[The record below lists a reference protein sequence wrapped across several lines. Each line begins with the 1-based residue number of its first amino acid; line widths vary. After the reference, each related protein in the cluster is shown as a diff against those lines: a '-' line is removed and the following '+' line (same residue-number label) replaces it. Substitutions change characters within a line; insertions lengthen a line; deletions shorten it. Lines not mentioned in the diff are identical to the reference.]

1 MSLTVTVSISRWR
14 ASIAAKLAIWRSIDP
29 VLKKKPT
36 LLRPT
41 RGAKCYWPIMLIRRI
56 SLVAPVATKA
66 RAWPSIASIKPTVK
80 FICGNFRLLRGAKA
94 QSSCTSCH
102 LDVQKFAD
110 DAPLLVEGQ
119 RLFEQVGCTGCHLVK
134 GYENIPKIAP
144 SLMKI
149 SAKVDP
155 SWMVRWIENPA

>member
-1 MSLTVTVSISRWR
+1 ML
-14 ASIAAKLAIWRSIDP
+14 LADNAHPPDKFGCTSCHD
-29 VLKKKPT
+29 
-36 LLRPT
+36 
-41 RGAKCYWPIMLIRRI
+41 GQG
-56 SLVAPVATKA
+56 VAVNSVNQAHGEVHLWEFP
-66 RAWPSIASIKPTVK
+66 
-80 FICGNFRLLRGAKA
+80 LLRGAKA

-144 SLMKI
+144 SLLKI

-155 SWMVRWIENPA
+155 SWMVRWIENPHKFRPRTRMPNFRSQRGRRHRDRFLHLVPVQGGRR